1 MNNRSSKNFEVGTV
15 YWLTGLSG
23 SGKTTIGKLFYSNL
37 RQIKPNVVFLDGDIL
52 RGVFGNQFGHSPD
65 ERKNLAFCYARFC
78 KMLSEQG
85 IDVVCATISMYR
97 ECRKWNRNNISKY
110 KEIYLRVPIEV
121 LIERDQKQ
129 LYSRALKGEVNN
141 IMGIDLEIDEP
152 EYPDAVIDNNGS
164 KQPTIIAKEL
174 FETLCTKH

>member
-1 MNNRSSKNFEVGTV
+1 MCATSNLEEGTV
-15 YWLTGLSG
+15 YWFTGLSG

-52 RGVFGNQFGHSPD
+52 RGVFGNHGYSLD
-65 ERKNLAFCYARFC
+65 ERKNLAFCYGRLC
-78 KMLSEQG
+78 KMLSEQR
-85 IDVVCATISMYR
+85 IDVICATISMYR
-97 ECRKWNRNNISKY
+97 ECQKWNRSNISKY
-110 KEIYLRVPIEV
+110 KEIYLRVPIKV
-121 LIERDQKQ
+121 LVERDQKQ

-152 EYPDAVIDNNGS
+152 ESPDAVIDNDGS

-174 FETLCTKH
+174 FEMLCTKH